1 MGSWKRI
8 TYLDSIIQ
16 FLCGLISPC
25 VSSSLN
31 AVSGKDF
38 ADFGLGDLDLPRQF
52 DDSRLRF
59 AVLRPVKQST
69 AHALEV
75 SVIAPLP
82 GH

>member
-1 MGSWKRI
+1 MRFQGRFF
-8 TYLDSIIQ
+8 D
-16 FLCGLISPC
+16 
-25 VSSSLN
+25 
-31 AVSGKDF
+31 
-38 ADFGLGDLDLPRQF
+38 DFGLGDLDHPRQI

-75 SVIAPLP
+75 SVIAPLL